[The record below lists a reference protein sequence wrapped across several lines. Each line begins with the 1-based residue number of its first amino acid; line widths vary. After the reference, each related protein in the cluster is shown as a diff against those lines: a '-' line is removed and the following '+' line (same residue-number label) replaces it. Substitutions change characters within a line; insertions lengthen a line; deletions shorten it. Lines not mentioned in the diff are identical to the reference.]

1 LVTASVSNAPVGVLT
16 PLRRRGVR
24 WVWSAGVVSDVGTWV
39 QLIVVGSLVARNTG
53 SALQTGLVAVATFL
67 PQGIAAPV
75 GGVIADRVDRRKVF
89 AVCLVGQTVF
99 TTLLGALIAAG
110 HTGAAL
116 VSSVIFLQ
124 STMGNIGGPAYQ
136 AMLPSMVP
144 PEELLP
150 MISLGIASWNSGRV
164 VGPLLGTVL
173 YEVLGSAGAVFVN
186 AATFAVL
193 AVVIVALRRPFP
205 PGVRDAGSTPLQEFR
220 VGWRAFAHGRHGKF
234 LFLSM
239 VVVSMCIT
247 PFMGLL
253 PIFAK
258 KLYHGG
264 TGTAGLFSSAQGVGA
279 LVGVS
284 VLARVVAKLGRSTVL
299 GWSIPV
305 VVGAY
310 VVYLLSSWTPVA
322 MLMIATMGLGTAL
335 WFSTIQVTSQRD
347 AAPESRAR
355 VMSLVQASFGISY
368 GFGLLAIGRLSD
380 VFGLRPVC
388 IGVAVCGVL
397 GTIGVQRSHPTW
409 RRMIDHGPDISQAG

>member
-1 LVTASVSNAPVGVLT
+1 LVKSGASVGVLT
-16 PLRRRGVR
+16 PLRRRPVR

-39 QLIVVGSLVARNTG
+39 QLVVVGSLVARNTG

-75 GGVIADRVDRRKVF
+75 GGVLADRVDRRKVF
-89 AVCLVGQTVF
+89 AACLVGQAVF
-99 TTLLGALIAAG
+99 TTLLGVLIAAG

-144 PEELLP
+144 PEELMP
-150 MISLGIASWNSGRV
+150 MVSLGIASWNSGRV

-173 YEVLGSAGAVFVN
+173 DQVVGAAGAVFIN

-193 AVVIVALRRPFP
+193 AGVIVSLRRPFP
-205 PGVRDAGSTPLQEFR
+205 AGARDIGSTPLQEFR

-239 VVVSMCIT
+239 VLVSMCIT

-258 KLYHGG
+258 KLYRGG

-279 LVGVS
+279 LLGVS
-284 VLARVVAKLGRSTVL
+284 VLATVVARFGRSAVLRWTVPL
-299 GWSIPV
+299 VTS
-305 VVGAY
+305 AY
-310 VVYLLSSWTPVA
+310 VGYLLGSWTPLG
-322 MLMIATMGLGTAL
+322 MLMIAAMGLGTAL

-388 IGVAVCGVL
+388 IGAALCGLV
-397 GTIGVQRSHPTW
+397 GTIGVQRSYPAW
-409 RRMIDHGPDISQAG
+409 RRLIDVGPDDGAL

>member
-1 LVTASVSNAPVGVLT
+1 VTVAGAPVGVLA
-16 PLRRRGVR
+16 PLRRRSVR

-39 QLIVVGSLVARNTG
+39 QLVVVGSLVARNTG

-67 PQGIAAPV
+67 PQGIAAPI
-75 GGVIADRVDRRKVF
+75 GGVVADRLDRRKVF
-89 AVCLVGQTVF
+89 AICLVGQAIF
-99 TTLLGALIAAG
+99 TTLLGILVAAG

-144 PEELLP
+144 PEELMP
-150 MISLGIASWNSGRV
+150 MVSLGIASWNSGRV

-173 YEVLGSAGAVFVN
+173 YQLLGSAGAVFVN

-193 AVVIVALRRPFP
+193 AAVIVSLRRPFP
-205 PGVRDAGSTPLQEFR
+205 PSARDADSTPLQEFR
-220 VGWRAFAHGRHGKF
+220 AGWRAFAHGRHGKF

-239 VVVSMCIT
+239 VTVSMCIT

-264 TGTAGLFSSAQGVGA
+264 VRTAGLFSSSQGVGA
-279 LVGVS
+279 LLGVS
-284 VLARVVAKLGRSTVL
+284 ILATVVAKFGRATVL
-299 GWSIPV
+299 RWTIPLV
-305 VVGAY
+305 TTGYIVF
-310 VVYLLSSWTPVA
+310 LLSSWTPVA
-322 MLMIATMGLGTAL
+322 MAMIAVMGLGTAL

-368 GFGLLAIGRLSD
+368 GFGLLVIGRLGD
-380 VFGLRPVC
+380 MFGLRPVC
-388 IGVAVCGVL
+388 VGAAICGLL
-397 GTIGVQRSHPTW
+397 GTIAVQRAHPTW
-409 RRMIDHGPDISQAG
+409 RRMIDHGADAPT